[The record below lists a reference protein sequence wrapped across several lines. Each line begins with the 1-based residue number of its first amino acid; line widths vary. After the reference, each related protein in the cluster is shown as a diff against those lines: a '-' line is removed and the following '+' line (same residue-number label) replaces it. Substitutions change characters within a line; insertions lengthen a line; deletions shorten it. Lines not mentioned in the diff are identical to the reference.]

1 MVCQLPFISVPFM
14 HFGIRAAWKELENLP
29 SDEAKLQYIGLV
41 KSACPDF
48 QEAQA
53 GKSKGGGPGG
63 PVFSSLADGPEDSQT
78 GPVSLSVLLTQEV
91 SSTMPIQPT
100 CLNLQLISLNWSVG
114 RHA

>member
-53 GKSKGGGPGG
+53 GKVKGWRPGR
-63 PVFSSLADGPEDSQT
+63 P
-78 GPVSLSVLLTQEV
+78 
-91 SSTMPIQPT
+91 
-100 CLNLQLISLNWSVG
+100 CLQLPSRWPRRLTDRTG
-114 RHA
+114 EHFQ